1 MTFNVVLVGYVEL
14 KSIQKNEVKGQM
26 QTIDECIN
34 KVLEKAESIYNA
46 KVVSKNTLGNSANM
60 IFEFSMNDNPIIL
73 RVSEYSEYKQEHID
87 FELKLLKY
95 LSEQIIEVINPI
107 LSENGKLYEIVSI
120 EGESYILCA
129 FDKAS
134 GRLVN
139 QDNLDEWNETLF
151 YKLGSIMGDIH
162 KSSKQYTLDK
172 KAKLCFDWH
181 DDFLF
186 LIESSLLD
194 DDVLKI
200 WNKIIFELEKLPK
213 TVDSYG
219 IIHNDLHQLNF
230 FIDGDNIKVFD
241 FDDCIY
247 SWYSFD
253 IALTLF
259 QFVSTISYK
268 ETQARNIFAEKFI
281 YSFLKG
287 YKTQNSIESFWID
300 KIDLFL
306 KYRRIC
312 TYKFIKQISLN
323 KSVNSYAE
331 YLAWLREEIINEKPF
346 IKIDYQKLFESL

>member
-1 MTFNVVLVGYVEL
+1 METTD
-14 KSIQKNEVKGQM
+14 KCVKQ
-26 QTIDECIN
+26 ILD
-34 KVLEKAESIYNA
+34 KAESIYNG
-46 KVVSKNTLGNSANM
+46 KIINKNPLGNSANM
-60 IFEFSMNDNPIIL
+60 IFEFSTKDTPIIL
-73 RVSEYSEYKQEHID
+73 RISEYSGYKQKHID
-87 FELKLLKY
+87 FELKWLKY

-107 LSENGKLYEIVSI
+107 LSKNGKLYEIVSI
-120 EGESYILCA
+120 EGELYILCA
-129 FDKAS
+129 FEKAS

-139 QDNLDEWNETLF
+139 QNNLDEWNETLF
-151 YKLGSIMGDIH
+151 YKLGSIMGNIH
-162 KSSKQYTLDK
+162 RCSKQYILDNK
-172 KAKLCFDWH
+172 EKLCFEWNE
-181 DDFLF
+181 DFVF

-200 WNKIIFELEKLPK
+200 WDKIIFELEKLPK

-230 FIDGDNIKVFD
+230 FIDGSKVKIFD
-241 FDDCIY
+241 FDDCIC

-287 YKTQNSIESFWID
+287 YKTQNSIERFWID
-300 KIDLFL
+300 KFDLFL

-312 TYKFIKQISLN
+312 TYKFVKQTSSN
-323 KSVNSYAE
+323 KSVNSYTE
-331 YLAWLREEIINEKPF
+331 YLAWLREEIIDDKPF
-346 IKIDYQKLFESL
+346 LKIDYQKLFESL

>member
-1 MTFNVVLVGYVEL
+1 M
-14 KSIQKNEVKGQM
+14 
-26 QTIDECIN
+26 
-34 KVLEKAESIYNA
+34 
-46 KVVSKNTLGNSANM
+46 
-60 IFEFSMNDNPIIL
+60 
-73 RVSEYSEYKQEHID
+73 
-87 FELKLLKY
+87 
-95 LSEQIIEVINPI
+95 
-107 LSENGKLYEIVSI
+107 
-120 EGESYILCA
+120 
-129 FDKAS
+129 
-134 GRLVN
+134 
-139 QDNLDEWNETLF
+139 
-151 YKLGSIMGDIH
+151 
-162 KSSKQYTLDK
+162 
-172 KAKLCFDWH
+172 
-181 DDFLF
+181 
-186 LIESSLLD
+186 
-194 DDVLKI
+194 
-200 WNKIIFELEKLPK
+200 PK